1 MGLRRLRIP
10 ELLSC
15 AAVNVGVK
23 LHGGVHMT
31 RQADSQGFAALKASG
46 ICLPAEDEPVVW
58 CCNGYLS
65 ALLCEAVCGMASY

>member
-1 MGLRRLRIP
+1 
-10 ELLSC
+10 
-15 AAVNVGVK
+15 
-23 LHGGVHMT
+23 MT